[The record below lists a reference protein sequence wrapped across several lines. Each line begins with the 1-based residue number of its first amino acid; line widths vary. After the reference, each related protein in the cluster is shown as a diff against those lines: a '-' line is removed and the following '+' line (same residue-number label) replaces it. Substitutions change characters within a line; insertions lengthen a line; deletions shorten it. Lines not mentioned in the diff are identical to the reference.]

1 MVKIYQKS
9 IKSFGLKL
17 KNMESNARAV
27 YDNGYI
33 KPKIRKYGDKVYINF
48 LGLNVSEVGLY

>member
-33 KPKIRKYGDKVYINF
+33 KSKIRKYGDKVYINF
-48 LGLNVSEVGLY
+48 LGLNVSDVGLY

>member
-1 MVKIYQKS
+1 
-9 IKSFGLKL
+9 
-17 KNMESNARAV
+17 MESNARAV

-48 LGLNVSEVGLY
+48 LGLNVSEVGLYWDSFTIYWLFTCL